1 MIQFDQLDRWYTDLT
16 ASEQEEIHQFK
27 AEKVPVAPDRILPPD
42 HGNTMEEQINAGKIK
57 FLSSYEPFSFIR
69 IGDFELGLLGALY
82 FPFGNASNCLST
94 MMARAGYG
102 SKEAISLRPHLIEAV
117 RLSTMVGVLENWD
130 TQRVETAAL
139 MAMLDCPLPCSRA
152 VEIHLPYAMLVDG
165 TLFSWLSG
173 RRVLLIGNLA
183 PRLFEA
189 WGKPGF
195 HRAYEHFGPSSKAK
209 VVDAIQTSSR
219 EDGGAWKDFDLTLQR
234 ADRNDYDVALVASG
248 AMAKPLAYRI
258 SRMGRTAIDVGF
270 VFDALLAERED
281 ARVCRPILRDA
292 RFPGIVW

>member
-1 MIQFDQLDRWYTDLT
+1 VIQFDQLDRWYTDLT
-16 ASEQEEIHQFK
+16 PSEQEEIHQLK
-27 AEKVPVAPDRILPPD
+27 AEKVPVAPERILLPS
-42 HGNTMEEQINAGKIK
+42 HGNTMQEQLEAGKRE

-94 MMARAGYG
+94 MMTRAGYG
-102 SKEAISLRPHLIEAV
+102 AREAISLRQHLIEAV
-117 RLSTMVGVLENWD
+117 RMSPLVGVLENWD

-139 MAMLDCPLPCSRA
+139 MAMLDCQIPCPRA

-183 PRLFEA
+183 PRLFDA
-189 WGKPGF
+189 WKKPAF
-195 HRAYEHFGPSSKAK
+195 HKAYEHFGPSSK
-209 VVDAIQTSSR
+209 VETVDAIPTSSR

-234 ADRNDYDVALVASG
+234 ADRNDYDVALIASG

-281 ARVCRPILRDA
+281 ARVCRPVLRDA
-292 RFPGIVW
+292 AFPGVVW